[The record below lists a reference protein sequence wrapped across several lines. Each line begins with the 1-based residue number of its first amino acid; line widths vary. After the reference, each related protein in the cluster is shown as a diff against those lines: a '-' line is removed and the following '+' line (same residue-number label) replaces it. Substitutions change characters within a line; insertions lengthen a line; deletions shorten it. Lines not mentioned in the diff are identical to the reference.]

1 MVFERRIVAPARQ
14 FELSGDPRGVAAR
27 LVIRPCQSSASTM
40 ALCFLRRPL
49 RIVHHRAASDLKFRE
64 NSGLCNGTDGV
75 PTPSRSG
82 PPSNIPPEPL
92 GGPPPPPILDGPAV
106 SILEI
111 IIVDISTVAVRFA
124 FAGRM
129 TDRECRYPPG
139 NHRAPTT
146 LTPRTPTSP
155 DSKRP
160 RCRPFRARLAWPLDS
175 TRRRPNAIAM
185 SRLAT
190 DISDDGARQQWGQ
203 CFS

>member
-92 GGPPPPPILDGPAV
+92 GGPPPPA
-106 SILEI
+106 
-111 IIVDISTVAVRFA
+111 DIGRPRGFDFGNYNRRYFDSCGFA

-160 RCRPFRARLAWPLDS
+160 RCRPFRARLAWPLNS